1 MRRRDLVTGTVALVL
16 AHTLPALAQE
26 KTADAVRAEI
36 RKMRQETLDQL
47 YKDVPQA
54 RRNIRG
60 AAGYAVFESVGA
72 QVLFVGGAGGSGVVR
87 DNLTG
92 KDTYMKMASAGVGL
106 GLGVKDTR
114 LVFVF
119 KKRDALKHF
128 VDEGWQFGGQTSAAA
143 KSDAQGASSGQLEV
157 ADGITVY
164 QLTKT
169 GLIAQAS
176 VQGTKYWKDETLN

>member
-106 GLGVKDTR
+106 GLGVKDMR
-114 LVFVF
+114 VIFVF
-119 KKRDALKHF
+119 KKRDALKRF
-128 VDEGWQFGGQTSAAA
+128 VEDGWQFGGQSDVAA
-143 KSDAQGASSGQLEV
+143 KADQKGGAAGDLEV

-164 QLTKT
+164 QLTQS
-169 GLIAQAS
+169 GLIAQAT
-176 VQGTKYWKDETLN
+176 VQGTKYWKDDALN